1 MQRFFKLHSSNISVP
16 VLWVCIIWKPFS
28 VSGTNCIICGP
39 VRSPCIIWGP
49 WSLLVIFWSLSP
61 SYFLC
66 IDSSHSGSGHFRCI
80 VFSWRTWRNTWEF
93 FVTDFALSGLENFE
107 EWIVIGGS
115 HFFFEAH
122 AALLSITASVH
133 SVIFSDLY
141 SG

>member
-1 MQRFFKLHSSNISVP
+1 MQRSLSSIP
-16 VLWVCIIWKPFS
+16 IIWGRPF
-28 VSGTNCIICGP
+28 VLYVIYRAFARGPICN
-39 VRSPCIIWGP
+39 IWGP

-61 SYFLC
+61 SHFLC
-66 IDSSHSGSGHFRCI
+66 IDSSHSGSGHFRCV
-80 VFSWRTWRNTWEF
+80 VFSRRTWRNSWEF

-122 AALLSITASVH
+122 TALLSITASAH
-133 SVIFSDLY
+133 SFIFSDLY